1 MLLNIFDLKF
11 IMNYNSRPTR
21 SGCCIMLLLSASE
34 GSMPHIIGNTAI
46 SPCLFGA
53 ITAAV
58 SAGRIANNTAVSG
71 HFACAHDPVPL
82 YFEAPYIHS
91 L

>member
-1 MLLNIFDLKF
+1 MNIFDLKF
-11 IMNYNSRPTR
+11 IMNYSSRPTR
-21 SGCCIMLLLSASE
+21 SGCCCIMILLSASE
-34 GSMPHIIGNTAI
+34 GRMPHIIGNTAT

-53 ITAAV
+53 IAAAI
-58 SAGRIANNTAVSG
+58 SAGRIANDTAVSG
-71 HFACAHDPVPL
+71 HFAYAHDPVPL